1 MNLTELA
8 SAEKYNKTNAV
19 DVTPD
24 SPIFAGL
31 VEGYQTA
38 HALDADGKLG
48 PKTRAAVIAGLPTT
62 VGVPGPLS
70 PKPKIELVNWIP
82 GLLPNDVEE
91 RWMHMSTLPIGYV
104 LGAGG
109 KDPHAS
115 DPRSE
120 KDGKFGLD
128 CTGGDSYASAIAR
141 FQKNFPLYGGW
152 INTDSIVADA
162 RGDQVLFELLDK
174 PVRGCGLVFCG
185 IDFDHDGDRERIGHK
200 AWVSAIDPSFDP
212 KHPDYRL
219 VTIWDCAG
227 SNSTLAGA
235 VGDVMKHPAGYF
247 NGKDTFKGV
256 TNKNW
261 ATICVWNKATG
272 RPA

>member
-1 MNLTELA
+1 MNLEQLA
-8 SAEKYNKTNAV
+8 SAQKYNKTEAA
-19 DVTPD
+19 DVTAD
-24 SPIFAGL
+24 SALFAGL
-31 VEGYQTA
+31 VEGWQA
-38 HALDADGKLG
+38 AVEGLDVDGKFG
-48 PKTRAAVIAGLPTT
+48 PKTRASVAAHLP
-62 VGVPGPLS
+62 VPVPGPIS

-82 GLLPNDVEE
+82 GLVPADVEK
-91 RWMHMSTLPIGYV
+91 RWSDMSKLAIGYV

-109 KDPHAS
+109 KDPHAP

-128 CTGGDSYASAIAR
+128 CTGGDAYASGISR

-162 RGDQVLFELLDK
+162 RGDQTLFELLDR

-200 AWVSAIDPSFDP
+200 AWVSSVDPSFNP
-212 KHPDYRL
+212 KSPDYKL

-227 SNSTLAGA
+227 SNSGLAGA
-235 VGDVMKHPAGYF
+235 VGDVFKHPAGYF
-247 NGKDTFKGV
+247 NGKATFKGV
-256 TNKNW
+256 TNQNW